1 MKSVPKMEIKQT
13 MELITDYIESGKN
26 SLMIVIS
33 GKMGVGKSSLIN
45 GLVGREVS
53 KEATSVMSVTN
64 EITSYS
70 FPMKVKDSAVQKT
83 IEVTVLDTPG
93 LGDPFGNEEA
103 NIAAIAE
110 HCKYCDLLIYCMD
123 MRVRFT
129 EDDAKGMKELT
140 SRVGQQVWN
149 STVFVLTFANEVKP
163 PPQSSKS
170 RFWYYVS
177 FGYYNAERD
186 GKLELFKKLL
196 SEWEESICKA
206 LECQNTLTNDLS
218 IVPTGYRCSN
228 PPDRED
234 WLTPFWCEAF
244 RKTSESSQPA
254 LLGINLHRMHSQP
267 SQGSGDAD
275 KESESLEEIKSHQ
288 QTVKVDLEKVA
299 AVVKAP
305 AIRKNL
311 GLTGLLGAAIGTP
324 AGLVVGPPEEEEDFP
339 SIGFGLVPIIEAI
352 QKYESTKS
360 LKSNQ

>member
-1 MKSVPKMEIKQT
+1 MEVNKT
-13 MELITDYIESGKN
+13 MELITGYIESGKS
-26 SLMIVIS
+26 SLMFVIS
-33 GKMGVGKSSLIN
+33 GRMGVGKSSLIN
-45 GLVGREVS
+45 GLVGKEVS
-53 KEATSVMSVTN
+53 KEATSVKSVTS
-64 EITSYS
+64 EITSYT
-70 FPMKVKDSAVQKT
+70 FPMKVNDSAVQKT

-103 NIAAIAE
+103 NIAAIAK

-206 LECQNTLTNDLS
+206 LERQRDTA
-218 IVPTGYRCSN
+218 G
-228 PPDRED
+228 
-234 WLTPFWCEAF
+234 
-244 RKTSESSQPA
+244 
-254 LLGINLHRMHSQP
+254 
-267 SQGSGDAD
+267 
-275 KESESLEEIKSHQ
+275 EI
-288 QTVKVDLEKVA
+288 T
-299 AVVKAP
+299 
-305 AIRKNL
+305 
-311 GLTGLLGAAIGTP
+311 
-324 AGLVVGPPEEEEDFP
+324 AGCHLR
-339 SIGFGLVPIIEAI
+339 
-352 QKYESTKS
+352 T
-360 LKSNQ
+360 